1 MTLQPAESIEIVI
14 TPREAGFRI
23 DKVLAQHQ
31 SLGSVSRSQIK
42 KYHMSG
48 HVLVNKLI
56 RPLKYKVQAGDLIV
70 VALPQA
76 AELDM
81 TPEDIPLDILFEDE
95 HMIVINK
102 QPGLVV
108 HPAPGHMH
116 STLVHGLLFHC
127 RDLSGI
133 GGVLRPGI
141 VHRLD
146 KDTSGV
152 LVAAKNDFA
161 HQYLVKQFK
170 DRQVEKSY
178 LALLAGVPAQA
189 SGTITTMIGR
199 HPVHRKKMAVLE
211 RAGRLAVSH
220 WQILECFKKHCYVRV
235 SIDTGRTHQIR
246 VHMAHLG
253 CPVLGD
259 NVYGGKKTQCNLA
272 TRQCLHASVLSLT
285 HPLTGDRMT
294 FKAPLAEDI
303 KEQLLDLQGEEGE

>member
-1 MTLQPAESIEIVI
+1 MTSQPQESIKLII
-14 TPREAGFRI
+14 TPQESGFRI
-23 DKVLAQHQ
+23 DKVLAQHE
-31 SLGSVSRSQIK
+31 SFGSISRSQIK

-48 HVLVNKLI
+48 AVLVNDGLV
-56 RPLKYKVQAGDLIV
+56 PLKYKVQVGDLV
-70 VALPQA
+70 VVTLPHVT
-76 AELDM
+76 ELAV

-95 HMIVINK
+95 HIIVINK

-108 HPAPGHMH
+108 HPSPGHMV

-152 LVAAKNDFA
+152 MVAAKNDFA
-161 HQYLVKQFK
+161 HQHLVKQFK
-170 DRQVEKSY
+170 DRQVKKSY
-178 LALLAGVPAQA
+178 LALLAGFPASA
-189 SGTITTMIGR
+189 SGTVTTMIGR

-211 RAGRLAVSH
+211 RSGRLAVSH
-220 WQILECFKKHCYVRV
+220 WQILECFKNHSYLRIT
-235 SIDTGRTHQIR
+235 IDTGRTHQIR
-246 VHMAHLG
+246 VHMNHLG

-259 NVYGGKKTQCNLA
+259 AVYGGKKTKCTVA
-272 TRQCLHASVLSLT
+272 TRQCLHASMLNII
-285 HPLTGDRMT
+285 HPATGDRME

-303 KEQLLDLQGEEGE
+303 RRQLEFLQEEEGE